1 MKWGNEKNREITEI
15 ANKTEKKEKRE
26 VSKMREKKVS
36 MQKMNYVPGAKTK
49 RVVWSSKNTQ
59 MKLA

>member
-1 MKWGNEKNREITEI
+1 MKSGNEKNTEITEI

-36 MQKMNYVPGAKTK
+36 MQKTNYVPGAKTK
-49 RVVWSSKNTQ
+49 RVV
-59 MKLA
+59 